1 MSGGDSKFIAFTL
14 TGRWRQFNLY
24 LTDFEGMACPRSF
37 LLLLRDAHIDRGQ
50 EASKSAKYKLLPT
63 YLDGFVGYALEN
75 RTFS

>member
-1 MSGGDSKFIAFTL
+1 MTSKTM
-14 TGRWRQFNLY
+14 WV
-24 LTDFEGMACPRSF
+24 S
-37 LLLLRDAHIDRGQ
+37 LRRKRNDLGQ

>member
-1 MSGGDSKFIAFTL
+1 MVTPSQLLPQVGSI
-14 TGRWRQFNLY
+14 LY
-24 LTDFEGMACPRSF
+24 LADFEASCPWSMWVS
-37 LLLLRDAHIDRGQ
+37 LRRKRNDLGQ